1 MPDYARLYR
10 FGITPWERYAATA
23 RAELAT
29 LLDQERARRPQPGR
43 ALDLGCGRGLF
54 TPEPARWGRQA
65 VGIDNVPAAIDAAR
79 ERAPDGVTYV
89 LGDVLDPP
97 DGLGTFDLLLDV
109 GCFQGFDAGRRAAYG
124 RAVTRLAEPG
134 ATMLQLSF
142 GVSRWRS
149 FVGGVSQAEVESA
162 FPGWELVT
170 ADAAGTAG
178 LGWPMNRTN
187 PRWYRFHLPPGHGGS
202 ENVRP
207 TPTEAP

>member
-29 LLDQERARRPQPGR
+29 RLDRERARRPQPGR

-54 TPEPARWGRQA
+54 TPELARRGGPA
-65 VGIDNVPAAIDAAR
+65 VGIDNVPAAIEAAR

-97 DGLGTFDLLLDV
+97 DGLGTFDLLLDI

-124 RAVTRLAEPG
+124 RAVTRLAAPG

-142 GVSRWRS
+142 GASRWRS
-149 FVGGVSQAEVESA
+149 LVGGVSQAEVESA
-162 FPGWELVT
+162 FPDWELDT
-170 ADAAGTAG
+170 ADAAGTTG

-187 PRWYRFHLPPGHGGS
+187 PCWYRFHLPSGPGS
-202 ENVRP
+202 TDTVRP